1 MGQSSISEQMAHRA
15 SSFSKPAVAV
25 LGSHSALD
33 ICSGAR
39 KLGLPNLVVCQLG
52 RDKIYSKNYKVRNAG
67 GIGTGGNGPDS
78 SFGCVEDVL
87 LLDKFADIAKKPALD
102 ILFKKQAIFIPHRS
116 FSVYVGYDK
125 IEKEFEVPILGNR
138 WLLRA
143 EERNTP
149 KNQHY
154 LLEKAGVRVPKT
166 FAKPEDIDTLCII
179 KAPEAKRSYERAF
192 FFASNYDGYKQE
204 SQRMLNSGVI
214 NEAGLKGALIEE
226 FVLGAQF
233 NFNFFLSP
241 LSGELE
247 LLGIDTR
254 RQTNLDGVLR
264 LPAREQLKLPAST
277 RINNIEVGHI
287 ACTLRESLLEQV
299 FEVGEKFV
307 HAVKKEYPPGP
318 IGPFALQ
325 GAIAPAERG
334 EEILIF
340 DVSFRVPGSPGTRF
354 TPYPN
359 YLYGQS
365 VSVGERIAMEI
376 KEAAK
381 QKRLGDIVT

>member
-1 MGQSSISEQMAHRA
+1 MAA
-15 SSFSKPAVAV
+15 SYKRPSVAV

-39 KLGLPNLVVCQLG
+39 SNGLSNLVVCQKG
-52 RDKIYSKNYKVRNAG
+52 RDKLYSSNYKVRKS
-67 GIGTGGNGPDS
+67 GNS
-78 SFGCVEDVL
+78 ILGCVEDVL
-87 LLDKFADIAKKPALD
+87 LLDKFADITKKPALD
-102 ILFKKQAIFIPHRS
+102 ELKKRQAIFIPHRS
-116 FSVYVGYDK
+116 FSVYVGYDN
-125 IEKEFEVPILGNR
+125 IENEFSIPIFGNR

-143 EERNTP
+143 EERNMN

-154 LLEKAGVRVPKT
+154 LLQKAGIRVPKT
-166 FAKPEDIDTLCII
+166 FAKPEQIDTLCII
-179 KAPEAKRSYERAF
+179 KAPEAQRAYERAF
-192 FFASNYDGYKQE
+192 FFASNYEEYKAE
-204 SQRMLNSGVI
+204 SQCMLDAGII
-214 NEAGLKGALIEE
+214 NEAGLKNALIEE

-254 RQTNLDGVLR
+254 RQTNLDGWLR
-264 LPAREQLKLPAST
+264 LPAKEQNMLESARQSG
-277 RINNIEVGHI
+277 RVRVNNIEVGHI

-299 FEVGEKFV
+299 FEVGERFV
-307 HAVKKEYPPGP
+307 KTVKAEYPPGP

-325 GAIAPAERG
+325 GAIAPAEKG

-354 TPYPN
+354 TPYPQ
-359 YLYGQS
+359 YLHGRS
-365 VSVGERIAMEI
+365 LSVGERIAMEI
-376 KEAAK
+376 KEAAA
-381 QKRLGDIVT
+381 QKRLGEIVT